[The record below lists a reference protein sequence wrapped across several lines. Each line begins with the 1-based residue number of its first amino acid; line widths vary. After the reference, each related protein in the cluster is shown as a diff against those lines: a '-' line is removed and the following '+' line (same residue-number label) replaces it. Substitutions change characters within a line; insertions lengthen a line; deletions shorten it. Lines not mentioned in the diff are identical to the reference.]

1 MGNTF
6 RIIASTWLVVM
17 ISLVGAYAQAGNTSS
32 TDSIYTWDYVESIS
46 FTEPYRALKLIDE
59 MQARKLLP
67 DYSLDLLRSS
77 TYYSGLGMYRLALTY
92 GLKAYH
98 NDLIRQSPEDLLM
111 TYDIIAEAYKS
122 SSEYTESTRYAIEG
136 VEYAKQ
142 IDDKRSEAIL
152 LMIVGMNK
160 RELGFKD
167 EADKCVAQVIEI
179 QEQLVKDNTDR
190 AYLDDLSYT
199 CAIKT
204 LCAFEDKKYQE
215 AIDLLPYNEELLE
228 RLKTCPGIPDG
239 LYDMRLANL
248 SAIYACIFQAV
259 GQSDKAA
266 EYYRKCMETDYG
278 KTDEN
283 KLYCFDYLMAAGRY
297 QEVLQSIR
305 DYRHYQEEGRDT
317 INYFYLEYNL
327 AYEAKVQNILGN
339 YKAAADAYRRMYV
352 ISDSLRIRDRKN
364 GAIEL
369 ATIYETKEKEE
380 QLAHQT
386 ARLHENQMI
395 LSFAACLIGLLG
407 FLLWRIIRHSRIVKS
422 KNQAMVGTINDLLG
436 FRDELFRRKEENL
449 ALKEQLQAAEEEL
462 HKQNGMVATS
472 LPITETVI
480 SPVPADIP
488 SSELPETE
496 NSVDSDI
503 PEGVEEAN
511 SDRALFDRVEYEI
524 IGRKLYLQPDFSRD
538 ELLKIVR
545 IPKNKFSSLFKQYA
559 GTGFSGYINK
569 LRLEHAAKLLK
580 EHPDYT
586 IDGIAASC
594 GISSTTTFYRL
605 FVGRFGMTPTE
616 YRTSGKQ
623 MEMSDM
629 RKAQEL

>member
-6 RIIASTWLVVM
+6 RIIAFTWLVVM
-17 ISLVGAYAQAGNTSS
+17 TSLVGAYSQTDNISS
-32 TDSIYTWDYVESIS
+32 TDSIYTWDYVESII
-46 FTEPYRALKLIDE
+46 FTEPHQALKLIDE
-59 MQARKLLP
+59 MEARKLLP
-67 DYSLDLLRSS
+67 DYSLDLLRSA
-77 TYYSGLGMYRLALTY
+77 TYYSGLDMYRLALTY

-98 NDLIRQSPEDLLM
+98 NNLIRQSPEDLLM
-111 TYDIIAEAYKS
+111 TYEIIAEAYKS
-122 SSEYTESTRYAIEG
+122 SGEYTESTRYAIEG

-142 IDDKRSEAIL
+142 IDDKRSEANL
-152 LMIVGMNK
+152 LMIVGTNK
-160 RELGFKD
+160 RELGLKD

-190 AYLDDLSYT
+190 AYVDDLSYT

-204 LCAFEDKKYQE
+204 LYAFEDKKYQE

-228 RLKTCPGIPDG
+228 RLKACPGIPDG

-248 SAIYACIFQAV
+248 SAVYACIFQAI
-259 GQSDKAA
+259 GQPDKAA

-305 DYRHYQEEGRDT
+305 DYRYYREEDRDT

-327 AYEAKVQNILGN
+327 AYEAKIQNILGN

-407 FLLWRIIRHSRIVKS
+407 FLLWRIISHSRIVKS

-449 ALKEQLQAAEEEL
+449 ALKEQLKAAEKEL
-462 HKQNGMVATS
+462 HKQNGMVAVS
-472 LPITETVI
+472 LPIAKTVI
-480 SPVPADIP
+480 SPIPADIP
-488 SSELPETE
+488 SFELLDAE

-503 PEGVEEAN
+503 SEKVQELTSDSVC

-569 LRLEHAAKLLK
+569 LRLEYAAKLLK

-586 IDGIAASC
+586 IDSIAISC

-616 YRTSGKQ
+616 YRASDKRL
-623 MEMSDM
+623 EMNDV
-629 RKAQEL
+629 

>member
-6 RIIASTWLVVM
+6 RIIAFTWMVVM
-17 ISLVGAYAQAGNTSS
+17 TSLVGTYVHADNTSS
-32 TDSIYTWDYVESIS
+32 TDSIYTWNYIESIGI
-46 FTEPYRALKLIDE
+46 TEPYRALKLIDE
-59 MQARKLLP
+59 MEARKILP
-67 DYSLDLLRSS
+67 DYTLDLLRGI
-77 TYYSGLGMYRLALTY
+77 TYGNGLEMYRIALTY

-98 NDLIRQSPEDLLM
+98 NDLIRRSPEDLMLA
-111 TYDIIAEAYKS
+111 YDMLSEIYSGSGEYEESIRIAV
-122 SSEYTESTRYAIEG
+122 EG
-136 VEYAKQ
+136 IEYAKQ
-142 IDDKRSEAIL
+142 MGNKRLEATL
-152 LMIVGMNK
+152 LMYIGMNK
-160 RELGFKD
+160 RDLGLKD
-167 EADKCVAQVIEI
+167 DADKYVAQVIEI
-179 QEQLVKDNTDR
+179 REQLLKDNTDWV
-190 AYLDDLSYT
+190 YLDDLTY
-199 CAIKT
+199 AYGMKI
-204 LCAFEDKKYQE
+204 LYLREDKKYQE
-215 AIDLLPYNEELLE
+215 AIDLLPRYEELLDQ
-228 RLKTCPGIPDG
+228 LKAHLNLMDG
-239 LYDMRLANL
+239 LYDIRYANIY
-248 SAIYACIFQAV
+248 AIYACIFQAN
-259 GQSDKAA
+259 GQPDKA
-266 EYYRKCMETDYG
+266 EECYHKCMETDYG
-278 KTDEN
+278 KTNEN
-283 KLYCFDYLMAAGRY
+283 KLYYFDYLMAAGRY
-297 QEVLQSIR
+297 QEMLQSIR
-305 DYRHYQEEGRDT
+305 DNQQYWEEDGDT
-317 INYFYLEYNL
+317 INYNYLEFDL
-327 AYEAKVQNILGN
+327 AYEAKVHSALGN
-339 YKAAADAYRRMYV
+339 YKAASDVYRRMYV

-449 ALKEQLQAAEEEL
+449 ALKEQLQVAEEEL

-472 LPITETVI
+472 LPIAETVI

-503 PEGVEEAN
+503 TEGVEEAN

-569 LRLEHAAKLLK
+569 LRLEYAAKLLK

-586 IDGIAASC
+586 IDSIAASC